1 MTSEEKLVD
10 YLKRV
15 AADLHDT
22 RARLRE
28 VEEGQREPVA
38 IVAMACRFPGGVA
51 TPEALWDLVSA
62 GRHAMGEFPDNRGW
76 DLERLFH
83 PDPDQPGTSY
93 AREGGFLYDADLFD
107 PEFFGISPREAAA
120 IDPQQRLL
128 LEVSWE
134 VLERAG
140 IAPGSLKGG
149 RVGVYAGTA
158 LPGFGTPHIDRAA
171 EGYLVTGNAPSVLS
185 GRVAYTLGLEGPAV
199 TVDTACSASLVAT
212 HLACQALRQGECAL
226 ALAGGVTVMALPQ
239 VFTEFARQ
247 RGLAADGRCKAFS
260 AAADGTAFSEGVG
273 LLLLERLSDARRNGH
288 PVLAVIRGSAIN
300 QDGASNG
307 LTAPNGPSQERVI
320 QQALAAARL
329 SPAEVDAVEAHGTGT
344 RLGDPIEAQ
353 ALLAAYG
360 QDRPAARP
368 LWLGAVKSNIGHA
381 QGAAGVAGV
390 IKMVMALRHGVLPAT
405 LHAERPTPAVDWSSG
420 AVRLLTDPVDWPGGE
435 RPRRAGVSSFGISG
449 TNAHLIVEEAPVP
462 DLGQPPATDRA
473 PSAAGRAPQ
482 PVGTALPWVLSAR
495 SGPALR
501 AQAEALAGHLAAHP
515 ELSDAD
521 VAWSLAA
528 TRSALEHRAVL
539 LGRDR
544 EGLRA
549 GLAALAEGRDR
560 TGVVRASAP
569 ARIGGTAFLFTGQ
582 GSQRPGMG
590 AQLYRAY
597 PVFAAALDETCAALD
612 PLLEHPLRELL
623 RTPDGAG
630 GPGALDRTGVTQAAL
645 FAVEVA
651 LYRLVESFGLVPGY
665 LTGHSVG
672 ELVAAHLAGVLSLPD
687 AARLV
692 AARGRL
698 MAALPS
704 GGAMVALEATEEQ
717 VAPLIAGVADR
728 VALAA
733 VNGPSAVVVSG
744 DAEAVEEIARGWRE
758 RGRQTKRLRVG
769 QAFHSPR
776 IDPMLDEFRQVAA
789 SLDFRVP
796 RIAVVSNVTGRLAG
810 ADQLCDPEYWV
821 RHARLPVRF
830 RDGVRTLHQEG
841 VTRFLELG
849 PDAVLTTMAQDCL
862 AEAESTGRPPVVAAV
877 LRDGRDEPG
886 TLLAALARMQADGA
900 VVDFTAACPP
910 DAARCELPTYRFD
923 RRRYWR
929 SAPDAAADV
938 RAAGLDTSGH
948 PLLAAVVESADGGLL
963 LTGRLSLPDQPWLA
977 DHAIV
982 SGVPLPGT
990 AFLELALLA
999 GARAGCDRIDDLTL
1013 EAPLLLPAAGAVR
1026 LRVAVGPADA
1036 SGRRA
1041 VSVHSRPADDAGDGA
1056 ALADSWRR
1064 HATGTLTGAGSPAPA
1079 AAPWS
1084 AWPPEGAVPL
1094 DVAGLYTRLADEGYR
1109 YGPAFRGLR
1118 AAWRVGDELFA
1129 EVRLAAEQ
1137 HADREAYLLH
1147 PALLDAA
1154 LHPIADLFA
1163 GAEREGGVRLP
1174 FAFGGV
1180 RLLARGS
1187 SRLRVRIAAT
1197 GPETVALALA
1207 DETGAEVAAV
1217 DSLTLR
1223 TVSAERWRAERA
1235 AAGSA
1240 LYRLDWQP
1248 FALPAPAPE
1257 PAGRWVV
1264 VGADGPAEKGDTERF
1279 RDLAALRASIAAG
1292 RPAPELVVLF
1302 DPGVPE
1308 GERPPARARSANR
1321 LMLGRIQ
1328 EWLADPDLGVA
1339 RLVVVVR
1346 GAVANEA
1353 GQAPGDLAAAS
1364 VLGLVRAVQA
1374 EHPGR
1379 FLLVDLDDDAASRR
1393 VLPAAVAA
1401 ACAAGESQL
1410 ALRAGEVL
1418 VPRLVGAAP
1427 DPAAPPTV
1435 LDPEGTVLITG
1446 GTGALGRLL
1455 ARHLVEAHGVRRLL
1469 LVSRRGAAAEGIG
1482 EFAAGL
1488 AARVRVADCDVSDPA
1503 ALAELLAS
1511 VPEEHPL
1518 TAVVHAAGVLED
1530 GVAGSLTPAQLDA
1543 VLAPKADAAWQL
1555 YRLTRGAPLAAFV
1568 MFSSA
1573 ASVLGS
1579 GGQANYAAAN
1589 AFLNA
1594 LAEHIRA
1601 AGSTATSLAWGLWAS
1616 SGGMTDRLAEADLAR
1631 MARSGTAALSAEQ
1644 GLALFDAAL
1653 AAPDATLVPARFDPS
1668 ALHAQAAAGS
1678 LSPVLRRLVRTPART
1693 TAAAAPS
1700 WAGRLAGLSPAEQE
1714 RLVAE
1719 LVRDQIGTVLAHPAP
1734 ETIELGRAFQ
1744 ELGFDSLTALEL
1756 RNQVNAVTGIRLPAT
1771 VIFDYPTPEAL
1782 VRQLLAEL
1790 LGAAAAPEQPP
1801 AGVPRT
1807 IGGEDDPIAIVGM
1820 ACRYP
1825 GGVDSPEG
1833 LWRLVAEEVDA
1844 VGPFPDDRGWA
1855 VTELYDPDPDQT
1867 GKSYARE
1874 GGFLRDAAL
1883 FDAEFFG
1890 ISPREA
1896 LATDPQQRLLLE
1908 TAWEAFEHAR
1918 IDPEGLRG
1926 SRTAVVTGIMYDDY
1940 GGRFLGRIPA
1950 GYEGQL
1956 LTGSTPS
1963 VASGRV
1969 AYTFG
1974 LEGPAL
1980 TVDTACSSSLVAMH
1994 LAAQALRQGECDLA
2008 LAGGVT
2014 VMATPNTFVEFSRQ
2028 RGLAPDGRCKPFA
2041 AAADGTGWAEGA
2053 GLLVLERLSDARRNG
2068 HRVLAVIRGSAVNQD
2083 GASNGMAAPNG
2094 PAQQRVIHQALTA
2107 AGLAPGDIDAVE
2119 AHGTG
2124 TTLGDPIEA
2133 QALLAAYGSER
2144 PAERPLWLGSVKSN
2158 IGHTQAAAGV
2168 AGTIKM
2174 IMAMRHGRLPASLH
2188 IDEPTPHVDW
2198 TGGTV
2203 RLLTEAVPWP
2213 EADRPRRAAVS
2224 SFGIS
2229 GTNAHL
2235 ILEQA
2240 LEPVRKAP
2248 EEVPPEGRR
2257 GRVVPW
2263 VLSARSRTALT
2274 EQARRLADYLDAHPG
2289 TDPVDVGWSLL
2300 TTRSTMN
2307 HRAVVIGHHPT
2318 ELITGLHHLA
2328 TDQPHPALVR
2338 GTTAPTGPGPVMVFP
2353 GQGSQWQG
2361 MGAEL
2366 LAADP
2371 VFARTIHQCQQ
2382 ALAPHTDWHLTAVLD
2397 GTDTATDITRVD
2409 VIQPMLWAIMV
2420 ALAAVWRSHGI
2431 TPGAVI
2437 GHSQGEIA
2445 AATVAGALTVTDAA
2459 HLITHRAQALRTLS
2473 GQGTMAALATG
2484 SEHAAQLLTDLHPQ
2498 VQDLTIAATNSPTST
2513 VISGPPQ
2520 QISALLAHAR
2530 DHGVRTRAIDVD
2542 YASHHPHVDQLHHHL
2557 TQTLDITPTA
2567 AHTAFY
2573 STATAQRLDT
2583 ADLDTH
2589 YWFTNLRRPV
2599 RFTETVRSLLSDGYR
2614 VFIEA
2619 SPHPTLTPAL
2629 QEIFDHTDT
2638 PATAIP
2644 TLRRGHG
2651 NHHQLTQAL
2660 AHLHTTTRTSV
2671 DWHPHFPADPAP
2683 RALDLPTYPFQHHH
2697 YWLGMGRAQGDI
2709 REAGL
2714 RSAEHPLLAAAV
2726 ELADGSLV
2734 LTGRLPAGGGGGW
2747 LSEHVLAGVTV
2758 LPGAALVEWVL
2769 RAADEAGCARIEELA
2784 LQAPLVLPAKEAVRV
2799 QVVVAP
2805 AGADGHREVR
2815 VHSRPDSGTGP
2826 SEWQCHAT
2834 GLLGPRAGDAPDT
2847 PLTGPWPPV
2856 GAEPLDIT
2864 DFYQHATTAGYDYG
2878 PTFRGLTA
2886 AW

>member
-51 TPEALWDLVSA
+51 TPEALWDLVLA
-62 GRHAMGEFPDNRGW
+62 GRHAMGPFPDNRGW

-83 PDPDQPGTSY
+83 PDPDEPGTSY

-140 IAPGSLKGG
+140 IAPASLKGG
-149 RVGVYAGTA
+149 QVGVYAGTA

-212 HLACQALRQGECAL
+212 HLACQALRQGECTL

-273 LLLLERLSDARRNGH
+273 LLLLERLSDARRNNH

-320 QQALAAARL
+320 RQALAAARL
-329 SPAEVDAVEAHGTGT
+329 SPADVDAVEAHGTGT

-360 QDRPAARP
+360 QDRPAGRP

-390 IKMVMALRHGVLPAT
+390 IKMVMALRHGKLPAT
-405 LHAERPTPAVDWSSG
+405 LHAKRPTPAVDWSGG
-420 AVRLLTDPVDWPGGE
+420 AVRLLAEPVDWPGGE

-449 TNAHLIVEEAPVP
+449 TNAHLIVEEAPEP
-462 DLGQPPATDRA
+462 EPGQRPAPDRA
-473 PSAAGRAPQ
+473 
-482 PVGTALPWVLSAR
+482 GTAAERGAAPAGTVRPWVLSAR
-495 SGPALR
+495 SATGLR
-501 AQAEALAGHLAAHP
+501 AQAEALAGHLAARP

-521 VAWSLAA
+521 VGWSLAA

-539 LGRDR
+539 LGEDR
-544 EGLRA
+544 ERLCA
-549 GLAALAEGRDR
+549 GLAALAEGRDQA
-560 TGVVRASAP
+560 GVVRAQAP

-590 AQLYRAY
+590 AQLHRVY
-597 PVFAAALDETCAALD
+597 PVFAAALDEACAALD

-623 RTPDGAG
+623 LDPEGAG
-630 GPGALDRTGVTQAAL
+630 GAGALDRTEVTQAAL

-672 ELVAAHLAGVLSLPD
+672 ELVAAHVAGVLSLSD

-698 MAALPS
+698 MAALPA

-717 VAPLIAGVADR
+717 VAPLLAGLADR

-744 DAEAVEEIARGWRE
+744 DAEAVEEISRGWRE

-776 IDPMLDEFRQVAA
+776 IDPMLDEFRRVAA
-789 SLDFRVP
+789 SLAFAPP
-796 RIAVVSNVTGRLAG
+796 RIAVVSNVTGRPAG

-830 RDGVRTLHQEG
+830 RDGVRTLRQEG

-862 AEAESTGRPPVVAAV
+862 AEAGSTGQPPVVAAV
-877 LRDGRDEPG
+877 LREGRDEPG
-886 TLLAALARMQADGA
+886 TLLAALARMHVDGA
-900 VVDFTAACPP
+900 AVDFTAAYPP
-910 DAARCELPTYRFD
+910 DTARCDLPTYRFD

-929 SAPDAAADV
+929 AAPDAAADV
-938 RAAGLDTSGH
+938 RAAGLDAGGH

-963 LTGRLSLPDQPWLA
+963 LTGRLSLHDQPWLA
-977 DHAIV
+977 EHAIV

-999 GARAGCDRIDDLTL
+999 GARSGCDRVEELTL
-1013 EAPLLLPAAGAVR
+1013 EAPLLLPEAGAVR
-1026 LRVAVGPADA
+1026 LRVAVGAADTA
-1036 SGRRA
+1036 GRRT
-1041 VSVHSRPADDAGDGA
+1041 VSVHSRPADDTGGPG
-1056 ALADSWRR
+1056 LADSWRR
-1064 HATGTLTGAGSPAPA
+1064 HATGTLSAAGSPEPA

-1084 AWPPEGAVPL
+1084 TWPPKGAVPL
-1094 DVAGLYTRLADEGYR
+1094 DVAALYARLADEGYR

-1118 AAWRVGDELFA
+1118 AAWRVGEELFA

-1163 GAEREGGVRLP
+1163 GAAGGVRLP
-1174 FAFGGV
+1174 FAFAGV
-1180 RLLARGS
+1180 RLLAGGA
-1187 SRLRVRIAAT
+1187 SRLRVRITAT
-1197 GPETVALALA
+1197 GPDSVALALA
-1207 DETGAEVAAV
+1207 DETGAEVASV

-1257 PAGRWVV
+1257 PTGRWVL
-1264 VGADGPAEKGDTERF
+1264 VGSQAPAEGGDLPRVP
-1279 RDLAALRASIAAG
+1279 DLAALRASIAAG
-1292 RPAPELVVLF
+1292 EPAPELVVLA

-1308 GERPPARARSANR
+1308 GEQPPARARSANR
-1321 LMLGRIQ
+1321 LMLGRLQ
-1328 EWLADPDLGVA
+1328 EWLADPDLGAA

-1346 GAVANEA
+1346 GAVATEA
-1353 GQAPGDLAAAS
+1353 DRAPEDLAAAS
-1364 VLGLVRAVQA
+1364 VLGLLRAVQA

-1379 FLLVDLDDDAASRR
+1379 LLLVDLDEDAASRR
-1393 VLPAAVAA
+1393 ILPAAVAA
-1401 ACAAGESQL
+1401 AHAAGESQF

-1427 DPAAPPTV
+1427 DPQAPGAA

-1455 ARHLVEAHGVRRLL
+1455 ARHLVDAHGVRHLL

-1488 AARVRVADCDVSDPA
+1488 AARVRVAGCDVSDPA

-1511 VPEEHPL
+1511 VPQEHPL
-1518 TAVVHAAGVLED
+1518 TAVVHAAGVLQD
-1530 GVAGSLTPAQLDA
+1530 GVAEALTPDRLDA

-1555 YRLTRGAPLAAFV
+1555 YQLTRGAGLAAFV

-1594 LAEHIRA
+1594 LAERIRA
-1601 AGSTATSLAWGLWAS
+1601 SGSPATSLAWGLWAS
-1616 SGGMTDRLAEADLAR
+1616 GGGMTDHLGDADLAR
-1631 MARSGTAALSAEQ
+1631 MARSGTAALSEEQ

-1653 AAPDATLVPARFDPS
+1653 AAPYPTLVPARFDPA
-1668 ALHAQAAAGS
+1668 ALRAQAAAGS

-1693 TAAAAPS
+1693 AAVEAAPS
-1700 WAGRLAGLSPAEQE
+1700 WAGRLAGLSPAEQD

-1734 ETIELGRAFQ
+1734 DTIELGRAFQ

-1782 VRQLLAEL
+1782 IRQLRAEL
-1790 LGAAAAPEQPP
+1790 LGAAGVPSGSP
-1801 AGVPRT
+1801 AGPPRPT
-1807 IGGEDDPIAIVGM
+1807 GGEDDPIVIVGM

-1833 LWRLVAEEVDA
+1833 LWRLVAEGVDA
-1844 VGPFPDDRGWA
+1844 VGPFPEDRGWA
-1855 VTELYDPDPDQT
+1855 VADLYDPDPDRT
-1867 GKSYARE
+1867 GTSYTRE
-1874 GGFLRDAAL
+1874 GGFLRDAAQ

-1918 IDPEGLRG
+1918 IAPERLRG

-1956 LTGSTPS
+1956 LSGSTPS

-2014 VMATPNTFVEFSRQ
+2014 VMATPHTFVEFSRQ

-2053 GLLVLERLSDARRNG
+2053 GLLVLERLSDARREG

-2083 GASNGMAAPNG
+2083 GASNGMTAPNG
-2094 PAQQRVIHQALTA
+2094 PAQQRVIQQALA
-2107 AGLAPGDIDAVE
+2107 AARLGPGDVDAVE

-2133 QALLAAYGSER
+2133 QALLAAYGGAR
-2144 PAERPLWLGSVKSN
+2144 PQERPLWLGSVKSN
-2158 IGHTQAAAGV
+2158 IGHTQAAAGA
-2168 AGTIKM
+2168 AGVIKM

-2188 IDEPTPHVDW
+2188 IDAPTPHVDW
-2198 TGGTV
+2198 SSGAV

-2213 EADRPRRAAVS
+2213 AADRPRRAAVS

-2235 ILEQA
+2235 ILEQPP
-2240 LEPVRKAP
+2240 EPAP
-2248 EEVPPEGRR
+2248 EASRGAPPDGRP

-2263 VLSARSRTALT
+2263 VLSARSGTALA
-2274 EQARRLADYLDAHPG
+2274 EQAQRLADHLDAHPG
-2289 TDPVDVGWSLL
+2289 TDPVDLGWSLL
-2300 TTRSTMN
+2300 TTRSALN
-2307 HRAVVIGHHPT
+2307 HRAVVLGEDLS
-2318 ELITGLHHLA
+2318 ELSTGLRHLA
-2328 TDQPHPALVR
+2328 GDQPHPALVR
-2338 GTTAPTGPGPVMVFP
+2338 GTAAPTGPGPVMVFP

-2366 LAADP
+2366 LASDP
-2371 VFARTIHQCQQ
+2371 AFAHAIDACRR
-2382 ALAPHTDWHLTAVLD
+2382 ALAPYTDWDLTGVLD
-2397 GTDTATDITRVD
+2397 GTDTATDTTRVD

-2420 ALAAVWRSHGI
+2420 ALAAVWKSHGI
-2431 TPGAVI
+2431 TPTAVI

-2445 AATVAGALTVTDAA
+2445 AATVAGALTLDDAA
-2459 HLITHRAQALRTLS
+2459 HLVTHRAQALRTLS
-2473 GQGTMAALATG
+2473 GHGTMAALATG
-2484 SEHAAQLLTDLHPQ
+2484 SEHAAQLIGALAPHAGDLH
-2498 VQDLTIAATNSPTST
+2498 IAATNGPATT
-2513 VISGPPQ
+2513 VVSGPPQ
-2520 QISALLAHAR
+2520 HIAALLAHAR
-2530 DHGVRTRAIDVD
+2530 EHGVRTHAIDVD
-2542 YASHHPHVDQLHHHL
+2542 YASHHPQIDRLHDQL
-2557 TQTLDITPTA
+2557 TRTLDITPVA
-2567 AHTAFY
+2567 ARTAFY
-2573 STATAQRLDT
+2573 STVTAQRLDT
-2583 ADLDTH
+2583 ADLDTG

-2599 RFTETVRSLLSDGYR
+2599 RFTETVHALLDDGYR
-2614 VFIEA
+2614 LFIEA
-2619 SPHPTLTPAL
+2619 SP
-2629 QEIFDHTDT
+2629 
-2638 PATAIP
+2638 
-2644 TLRRGHG
+2644 
-2651 NHHQLTQAL
+2651 
-2660 AHLHTTTRTSV
+2660 
-2671 DWHPHFPADPAP
+2671 
-2683 RALDLPTYPFQHHH
+2683 
-2697 YWLGMGRAQGDI
+2697 
-2709 REAGL
+2709 
-2714 RSAEHPLLAAAV
+2714 
-2726 ELADGSLV
+2726 
-2734 LTGRLPAGGGGGW
+2734 
-2747 LSEHVLAGVTV
+2747 
-2758 LPGAALVEWVL
+2758 
-2769 RAADEAGCARIEELA
+2769 
-2784 LQAPLVLPAKEAVRV
+2784 
-2799 QVVVAP
+2799 
-2805 AGADGHREVR
+2805 
-2815 VHSRPDSGTGP
+2815 
-2826 SEWQCHAT
+2826 
-2834 GLLGPRAGDAPDT
+2834 
-2847 PLTGPWPPV
+2847 
-2856 GAEPLDIT
+2856 
-2864 DFYQHATTAGYDYG
+2864 
-2878 PTFRGLTA
+2878 
-2886 AW
+2886 